1 MPARYS
7 VGIDLGT
14 TNCVLAYLEVGRDDV
29 ALQVLPIP
37 QVVGSASVEARPLL
51 PSFLYLGTPEEEAR
65 GAFRLPWGTPG
76 FAVGDGA
83 RRQAAEVPT
92 RTVAGAKSWLAHPR
106 VDRRQPI
113 LPWNAPEDVPKVSPV
128 ETSRRYLEHLAA
140 AWAQAHP
147 ESPLSEQQVV
157 LTVPASFDAA
167 ARELTREAALAAG
180 LPENFV
186 LLEEPQAA
194 FYAWIADGEHAWR
207 KQVREGDVILICDVG
222 GGTTDFTLVTVAQE
236 QGELSLRRIAVGNH
250 ILVGG
255 DNMDLALAH
264 LAQARFAEKGLTLDA
279 WQSVALWHACRA
291 AKESLLE
298 NPELAAAPVT
308 LLGRGRRTV
317 GGSVSIEL
325 TREEVLSS
333 LTEGFFPAARLQD
346 RPARRAASGFREL
359 GLPFE
364 SDPAVTRHLGQ
375 FLGQQGNARPTR
387 VLFNGGVFK
396 AAAFRQRLLEI
407 VAGWF
412 GADPSAMILP
422 DNQDFDLAVA
432 RGAAYYGRAKLGRG
446 VRIRGGAPRS
456 YYVAIETAGPAIPG
470 VVRPLRQLCVVP
482 RDMEE
487 GTEVDIPGEPI
498 GLVTGEEA
506 HFRFFSS
513 ASRRDPP
520 GTFLSRWTEEELQ
533 ETAPLVATLPA
544 AEGEAGE
551 YVPVRFQ
558 ARLTELG
565 ILELW
570 CVSTVTPD
578 RWKLEFR
585 VRED

>member
-1 MPARYS
+1 M
-7 VGIDLGT
+7 
-14 TNCVLAYLEVGRDDV
+14 
-29 ALQVLPIP
+29 
-37 QVVGSASVEARPLL
+37 
-51 PSFLYLGTPEEEAR
+51 
-65 GAFRLPWGTPG
+65 
-76 FAVGDGA
+76 
-83 RRQAAEVPT
+83 
-92 RTVAGAKSWLAHPR
+92 RTVAGAKSWLAHAR

-113 LPWNAPEDVPKVSPV
+113 LPWNAPDDVPKVSPV
-128 ETSRRYLEHLAA
+128 DASRRYLEHLVA
-140 AWAQAHP
+140 AWANAHP
-147 ESPLSEQQVV
+147 ESPLREQQVV

-180 LPENFV
+180 LPEDFV

-194 FYAWIADGEHAWR
+194 CYAWIADAPDAWR
-207 KQVREGDVILICDVG
+207 RRVREGDTVLICDVG
-222 GGTTDFTLVTVAQE
+222 GGTTDFTLVSVAQE
-236 QGELSLRRIAVGNH
+236 LGELVLRRVAVGNH

-264 LAQARFAEKGLTLDA
+264 LAQTRFAEKGLTLDA

-291 AKESLLE
+291 AKESLLQ
-298 NPELAAAPVT
+298 NPDLASTPVT
-308 LLGRGRRTV
+308 LLGRGRRTI

-325 TREEVLSS
+325 QRGEVIAL
-333 LTEGFFPAARLQD
+333 LADGFFPAARLQD
-346 RPARRAASGFREL
+346 RPARRAATGFREL
-359 GLPFE
+359 GLSFE
-364 SDPAVTRHLGQ
+364 SDPAITRHLAH
-375 FLGQQGNARPTR
+375 FLQQQGGARPTR

-396 AAAFRQRLLEI
+396 APVFRQRLLE
-407 VAGWF
+407 VLAGWF
-412 GADPSAMILP
+412 NADAASLQLP

-432 RGAAYYGRAKLGRG
+432 RGAAYYGRAKRGRG

-470 VVRPLRQLCVVP
+470 AVRPLRQLCVVP

-498 GLVTGEEA
+498 GLLTGEEA

-513 ASRRDPP
+513 ASRRDVP
-520 GTFLSRWTEEELQ
+520 GAWLNTWSAEELE
-533 ETAPLVATLPA
+533 ETAPMVARLPA
-544 AEGEAGE
+544 TQGGTVDE
-551 YVPVRFQ
+551 VPVRFQ

-570 CVSTVTPD
+570 CVSTTSAD

-585 VRED
+585 VRDDERPAGA